1 MAALEPGFP
10 TGHVLAVATPASGE
24 ASVGEL
30 MARLCHDLRTPLT
43 AIIGFS
49 EIMETELLGPAGS
62 ERYQSYATHIRE
74 SGVNLLVAVET
85 ALALTQRLA
94 EASLA
99 SSHGSI
105 EPV

>member
-1 MAALEPGFP
+1 MAARPDRRD
-10 TGHVLAVATPASGE
+10 TAVD
-24 ASVGEL
+24 EL
-30 MARLCHDLRTPLT
+30 MARLCHDLRTPLN

-74 SGVNLLVAVET
+74 SGVNLLAAVET
-85 ALALTQRLA
+85 ALAVTQRLA

-99 SSHGSI
+99 TTSDAREGA
-105 EPV
+105 